1 MSNLFKEKLKFM
13 TMKIEKDSP
22 LKYDLQRKI
31 KLTDEVIGKNGVL
44 GNEKLG
50 GYEENGR

>member
-1 MSNLFKEKLKFM
+1 MSNLFKESLKFM

-22 LKYDLQRKI
+22 LKYDLSEKTI
-31 KLTDEVIGKNGVL
+31 LTDKVIGKNGIL

-50 GYEENGR
+50 GKEENER

>member
-1 MSNLFKEKLKFM
+1 MSNLFKESLKFM

-22 LKYDLQRKI
+22 LIHELPKQT
-31 KLTDEVIGKNGVL
+31 KLTNEIIGKHGIL

-50 GYEENGR
+50 GYNENGR